1 MTNADIAS
9 KLRKIADNI
18 ENEGD
23 FEEVTLGL
31 AGCYREMGYN
41 YLDTD
46 KLEIVLDAW
55 EGTEPSGNF
64 SDLVAMNIREIA
76 REIQ

>member
-41 YLDTD
+41 YIDTN

-55 EGTEPSGNF
+55 EATEPCNNF
-64 SDLVAMNIREIA
+64 SDLIAMNIREIA